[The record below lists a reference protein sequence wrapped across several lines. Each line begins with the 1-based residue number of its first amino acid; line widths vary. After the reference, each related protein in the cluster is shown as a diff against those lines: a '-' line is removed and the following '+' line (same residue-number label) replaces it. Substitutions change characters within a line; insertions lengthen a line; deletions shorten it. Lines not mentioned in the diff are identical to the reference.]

1 MVSRTNS
8 FSRSGLSDWLIQRA
22 SAVVLGLYVL
32 VLGWVFFS
40 SPTMDFAEW
49 SLLFDSLSMK
59 IATSLALLALCAHS
73 WIGMWTVATDYL
85 TESHFGRHG
94 SNLRLGFL
102 GFCIIVI
109 LIYLVWGFQIVWSN

>member
-49 SLLFDSLSMK
+49 SLLFDGLPMK
-59 IATSLALLALCAHS
+59 IATSLALVALCAHS

-85 TESHFGRHG
+85 TKSHFGRHG
-94 SNLRLGFL
+94 NRLRLGFL
-102 GFCIIVI
+102 IFCIFLI
-109 LIYLVWGFQIVWSN
+109 LVYLIWGFQIVWSN